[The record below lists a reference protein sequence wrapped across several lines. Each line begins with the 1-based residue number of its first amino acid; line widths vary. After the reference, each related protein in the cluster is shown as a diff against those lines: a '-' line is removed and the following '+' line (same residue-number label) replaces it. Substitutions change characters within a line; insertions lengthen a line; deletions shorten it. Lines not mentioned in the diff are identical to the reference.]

1 MGDFD
6 AAVEVLSPLATPMEV
21 QGLFCGVYCASK
33 AAPAKALWHETLR
46 THFGEEAPLLD
57 AVDALAAAQGQALAD
72 ENLSFQLLLPDD
84 EAPLEDRADG
94 LARFCGAFLSGYGL
108 SGGQLDA
115 EDREAMEDLAAI
127 AQLSD
132 QLDDDEENAQNLEM
146 LIEHVRIVVLNLAEP
161 GATA

>member
-6 AAVEVLSPLATPMEV
+6 AAVEALSPLATPMEV
-21 QGLFCGVYCASK
+21 QGLFCGVYCVSK
-33 AAPAKALWHETLR
+33 ATPTQAHWHEMLR
-46 THFGEEAPLLD
+46 THFGDEAPLVD
-57 AVDALAAAQGQALAD
+57 AVDAIAGAQGQALAD
-72 ENLSFQLLLPDD
+72 ENLSFQLWLPDD
-84 EAPLEDRADG
+84 EAPLGDRADG

-115 EDREAMEDLAAI
+115 ADREAMEDLAAI

-146 LIEHVRIVVLNLAEP
+146 LIEHVRVVVLNLAEP

>member
-6 AAVEVLSPLATPMEV
+6 AAVEALSPLATPMEV
-21 QGLFCGVYCASK
+21 QGLFCGAYCVSK
-33 AAPAKALWHETLR
+33 AAPAPALWHETLR
-46 THFGEEAPLLD
+46 TYFGEEAPLID
-57 AVDALAAAQGQALAD
+57 AVDALAVAQSQALAD
-72 ENLSFQLLLPDD
+72 ENLSFQLLLPEDD
-84 EAPLEDRADG
+84 APLEDRADG
-94 LARFCGAFLSGYGL
+94 LARFCGAFLSGFGL

-132 QLDDDEENAQNLEM
+132 QLDDDEENAQNLET

-161 GATA
+161 GANA

>member
-6 AAVEVLSPLATPMEV
+6 GAVEALSPLATPMEV
-21 QGLFCGVYCASK
+21 QGLFCGAYCVGK
-33 AAPAKALWHETLR
+33 AAPAPARWHETLR
-46 THFGEEAPLLD
+46 THFGEEAPHLA
-57 AVDALAAAQGQALAD
+57 AVDALAAAQSQALAD
-72 ENLSFQLLLPDD
+72 EHLSFQLLLPEDD
-84 EAPLEDRADG
+84 APLADRADG
-94 LARFCGAFLSGYGL
+94 LARFCGAFLSGFGL

-132 QLDDDEENAQNLEM
+132 QLEDDEENAQNLEM

-161 GATA
+161 GVAV